1 MFKKIYNTDKVEEKN
16 MLKKICVIGM
26 TLCMLF
32 GVTACG
38 ANSNSSSSG
47 NKSSVTTKKERPF
60 TESKGLIKYFKI
72 NDEKICLPE
81 TVGEYVSYLKK
92 IGTKVELGDTGKSVD
107 EADELNAGGVSSMV
121 AFLKVYLDDD
131 NWQWFGIRY
140 ENDTKKLLPVSEC
153 KVTQITLDYDTIN
166 EEENHYGIDSIVFVT
181 QDDSEVPMD
190 GKYNKY
196 SVFGAPSQET
206 DGHLYFY
213 DEQGYKYEMVAEN
226 KKGILTRV
234 AITYPTK

>member
-1 MFKKIYNTDKVEEKN
+1 M
-16 MLKKICVIGM
+16 
-26 TLCMLF
+26 
-32 GVTACG
+32 
-38 ANSNSSSSG
+38 
-47 NKSSVTTKKERPF
+47 
-60 TESKGLIKYFKI
+60 
-72 NDEKICLPE
+72 
-81 TVGEYVSYLKK
+81 GEYVSYLEK
-92 IGTKVELGDTGKSVD
+92 IGTKVELGDTGKTVD

-140 ENDTKKLLPVSEC
+140 KNDTKKSLPVSEC

-166 EEENHYGIDSIVFVT
+166 EEENHHGIDSIVFVT
-181 QDDSEVPMD
+181 QDDREVPMD

-196 SVFGAPSQET
+196 SVFGIFDFFRT
-206 DGHLYFY
+206 DSAYGHMIQLELHWLVVTIVWDAIEAEGHLYFY
-213 DEQGYKYEMVAEN
+213 DDQGYKYEMVAEN